1 MLLLDYTAS
10 TTINA
15 TRHDKQGEVSMQL
28 SCLPVSFFADIISG
42 EMSLAQWAQM
52 GHELGLDG
60 IDVSI
65 LFFPEASC
73 TAIRQARNQVEDA
86 GMRINMISTYPDF
99 THPDPLERE
108 RELGRAQESVAVASW
123 LGCNYVR
130 LVAGQA
136 HPETTREQGI
146 AWAVAGM
153 SALVETTRDADVA
166 LVYENHGKP
175 GAWTYTD
182 FSQPPDIF
190 MEIAH
195 AVTPLG
201 IGINFDT
208 ANATA
213 FAPDPVAL
221 LDAVIDD
228 VVTIHAADTAVR
240 DELQHCILGEGLVPF
255 LPLFARLYESGWD
268 GWMSIEENARRGRE
282 GVERSVNYVRQ
293 VWAKVSNA

>member
-1 MLLLDYTAS
+1 
-10 TTINA
+10 
-15 TRHDKQGEVSMQL
+15 MQL
-28 SCLPVSFFADIISG
+28 SVLPVSFFADIISG

-52 GHELGLDG
+52 GRELGLEG

-65 LFFPEASC
+65 LFFPEASR
-73 TAIRQARNQVEDA
+73 TVLHQARHQVEDA

-108 RELGRAQESVAVASW
+108 RELERAQETVAVASG

-136 HPETTREQGI
+136 HPETTREEGI
-146 AWAVAGM
+146 AWAIAGM
-153 SALVETTRDADVA
+153 SALVEKTRGADVA

-190 MEIAH
+190 MEIAR

-201 IGINFDT
+201 VGINFDT

-228 VVTIHAADTAVR
+228 VVTIHAADTVMR
-240 DELQHCILGEGLVPF
+240 GELQHCILGEGLVPF

-268 GWMSIEENARRGRE
+268 GWMSIEENARCGRD
-282 GVERSVNYVRQ
+282 GVERSVRYVRQ
-293 VWAKVSNA
+293 VWAEVTKEP

>member
-1 MLLLDYTAS
+1 
-10 TTINA
+10 
-15 TRHDKQGEVSMQL
+15 MQL
-28 SCLPVSFFADIISG
+28 SVLPVSFFADIISG
-42 EMSLAQWAQM
+42 KMSLAQWAQM
-52 GHELGLDG
+52 GRELGLEG

-65 LFFPEASC
+65 LFFPEASP
-73 TAIRQARNQVEDA
+73 TAIRQARRQVEDA
-86 GMRINMISTYPDF
+86 DMTINMISTYPDF

-108 RELGRAQESVAVASW
+108 RELERAQETVAVASG

-136 HPETTREQGI
+136 HPETTREEGI
-146 AWAVAGM
+146 AWAIAGM
-153 SALVETTRDADVA
+153 SALVEKTRGADVA

-190 MEIAH
+190 MEIAR

-201 IGINFDT
+201 VGINFDT

-221 LDAVIDD
+221 LNAVIDD

-240 DELQHCILGEGLVPF
+240 GELQHCILGEGLVPF

-268 GWMSIEENARRGRE
+268 GWMSIEENARCGRD
-282 GVERSVNYVRQ
+282 GVERSVRYVRQ
-293 VWAKVSNA
+293 VWAEVTKAP

>member
-1 MLLLDYTAS
+1 
-10 TTINA
+10 
-15 TRHDKQGEVSMQL
+15 MQL

-52 GHELGLDG
+52 GRELGLDG

-65 LFFPEASC
+65 LFFPEASR
-73 TAIRQARNQVEDA
+73 TAIRQARHEVEDA
-86 GMRINMISTYPDF
+86 GMRVNMISTYPDF

-146 AWAVAGM
+146 AWAIAGM
-153 SALVETTRDADVA
+153 SDLVETTQGADVA

-190 MEIAH
+190 MEIAR

-201 IGINFDT
+201 VGINFDT

-240 DELQHCILGEGLVPF
+240 GELEHCILGEGLVPF

-282 GVERSVNYVRQ
+282 GVERSVRYVRQ
-293 VWAKVSNA
+293 VWAEITKAP

>member
-1 MLLLDYTAS
+1 
-10 TTINA
+10 
-15 TRHDKQGEVSMQL
+15 MQL

-42 EMSLAQWAQM
+42 EMSLAQWARM
-52 GHELGLDG
+52 GRELGLDG

-65 LFFPEASC
+65 LFFPDTSREAL
-73 TAIRQARNQVEDA
+73 RQARQQIEDA
-86 GMRINMISTYPDF
+86 GMSVNMISTYPDF
-99 THPDPLERE
+99 THPDPAERE
-108 RELGRAQESVAVASW
+108 RELGRAQESVALASA

-146 AWAVAGM
+146 EWAIAGM
-153 SALVETTRDADVA
+153 AALAEATRGADVA

-190 MEIAH
+190 LEIAR

-213 FAPDPVAL
+213 FAPDPMAL

-240 DELQHCILGEGLVPF
+240 GELQHCILGEGLVPF
-255 LPLFARLYESGWD
+255 LPLFARLYEHDWD
-268 GWMSIEENARRGRE
+268 GWMSIEENARCGRE
-282 GVERSVNYVRQ
+282 GVERSVYYVRQ
-293 VWAKVSNA
+293 VWAEVTAQ